1 MAHSLTHYVGF
12 SDAMQ
17 PKKLSISCLLKAKL
31 SQKIVFWVF
40 LSLIAIEAL
49 ILIPSVQRR
58 EQELLEQ
65 LTEVSSAKVNWLIET
80 YPMISNQEFIVQ
92 LRHLKIETIFGKITG
107 GILYDSQGK
116 PIHQFGEIP
125 ALDWELVKSDRLK
138 LKQRNLNRYDIA
150 WRLEDIPGNYILIL
164 RHDVSLIGIELWA
177 YKARIAGLVV
187 LISLVVTS
195 TTMFVLGKTVILP
208 VLQLRDDLL
217 AAGEAL
223 SQDLPAPNFYSCS
236 VKRTDEL
243 GEVMQAFKQMFE
255 RAHQEISERKAAE
268 ARLRSE
274 QEKSETLLL
283 NILPSAIA
291 EKLKNGENNIADGF
305 ASVTILF
312 ADIVGFTQLSQQ
324 VSPADL
330 VQLLNHIFSA
340 FDRLSEKHQLEKIK
354 TIGDA
359 YMVVGGLPIHRPDH
373 AEAIAAMALD
383 MQDAIADFN
392 AQNKFDLTMRIGIN
406 SGPVVAGVIGTK
418 KFIYDLW
425 GDAVNTAS
433 RMESHGIPG
442 EIQVT
447 ESTYDLLKNK
457 YSFQPRGKIHIK
469 GKGEMMTYLLKKSDG

>member
-1 MAHSLTHYVGF
+1 MVLLGSVFLIF
-12 SDAMQ
+12 SMHD
-17 PKKLSISCLLKAKL
+17 KKLSLFYLIKARL
-31 SQKIVFWVF
+31 SKRIVFWVF
-40 LSLIAIEAL
+40 LSLIAIEAI
-49 ILIPSVQRR
+49 ILIPSAQRR

-65 LTEVSSAKVNWLIET
+65 LTEVSSAKVSWLIQT
-80 YPMISNQEFIVQ
+80 YPMISSQEFIVQ
-92 LRHLKIETIFGKITG
+92 LRRLKIETMFGKIIG

-116 PIHQFGEIP
+116 TLHQFGEIP
-125 ALDWELVKSDRLK
+125 SLDWEQVMSDRLK
-138 LKQRNLNRYDIA
+138 LKPHDLDRYDLA
-150 WRLEDIPGNYILIL
+150 WKLEHIPGNYILIL

-195 TTMFVLGKTVILP
+195 TTMFVLGKTVIFP
-208 VLQLRDDLL
+208 VLQLRDDILG
-217 AAGEAL
+217 AGEAL
-223 SQDLPAPNFYSCS
+223 SQDLPTPDFYSCS
-236 VKRTDEL
+236 VQRTDEL

-255 RAHQEISERKAAE
+255 RVHQEIAERKQAE
-268 ARLRSE
+268 EMLRGE
-274 QEKSETLLL
+274 QQKSETLLL
-283 NILPSAIA
+283 NILPTAIA
-291 EKLKNGENNIADGF
+291 KKLKNGENHIADGF

-324 VSPADL
+324 TSPADL

-359 YMVVGGLPIHRPDH
+359 YMVVGGLPIPRPDH

-392 AQNKFDLTMRIGIN
+392 AQNKSDLTMRIGIN
-406 SGPVVAGVIGTK
+406 TGAAIAGVIGTK

-425 GDAVNTAS
+425 GDAVNTAY

-447 ESTYDLLKNK
+447 ESTYNLLKNK

-469 GKGEMMTYLLKKSDG
+469 GKGKMTTYLLKKSDS